1 MSHCGQPNGSS
12 RAKGSS
18 MSDDKT
24 KTAPQ
29 DADRMMVDGV
39 EKELKG
45 N

>member
-1 MSHCGQPNGSS
+1 
-12 RAKGSS
+12 

-39 EKELKG
+39 EKEVKG